1 MHRSLVKG
9 VKLKINRISNPRRL
23 EYSYSFW
30 RPNRF
35 PLNNFKHYLTLFSK
49 FFSSFPHGTC
59 SLSVFRL
66 IFSLGW
72 SSPPRRWSPV
82 NRATHH
88 ISFGLHSQTT
98 RLVERQRRGS
108 FKSQRPLVGTC
119 RLLWPRPKKTD
130 FALAY
135 KTCLIL
141 RDYHPRWSPLPGE
154 LGLAAGAWS
163 AADVASKGYN
173 LHSSLKS
180 GKARNFKRGL
190 FPFRSPLLGESSLVS
205 FPPLIEMLQFGG

>member
-59 SLSVFRL
+59 SLSGFRL

-119 RLLWPRPKKTD
+119 RLLWPRSKKDRLHEVKFTQPTFLSCGTITLAGPPFQGSWISRPGHDLPPTLPPKATSR
-130 FALAY
+130 A
-135 KTCLIL
+135 
-141 RDYHPRWSPLPGE
+141 P
-154 LGLAAGAWS
+154 
-163 AADVASKGYN
+163 
-173 LHSSLKS
+173 
-180 GKARNFKRGL
+180 
-190 FPFRSPLLGESSLVS
+190 PF
-205 FPPLIEMLQFGG
+205 

>member
-119 RLLWPRPKKTD
+119 RLLWPRSKKD
-130 FALAY
+130 R
-135 KTCLIL
+135 L
-141 RDYHPRWSPLPGE
+141 REVNPHNLPFFPAGLSP
-154 LGLAAGAWS
+154 
-163 AADVASKGYN
+163 
-173 LHSSLKS
+173 
-180 GKARNFKRGL
+180 
-190 FPFRSPLLGESSLVS
+190 SLV
-205 FPPLIEMLQFGG
+205 PPSRGVGSRGRGMICRRRCLQRLQVARLP

>member
-119 RLLWPRPKKTD
+119 RLLWPRPK
-130 FALAY
+130 
-135 KTCLIL
+135 IL

-173 LHSSLKS
+173 SRPSLYMT
-180 GKARNFKRGL
+180 GMVMRDFKRGL
-190 FPFRSPLLGESSLVS
+190 FPFRSPLLRESSLVS